1 MTTARPVRRWPVL
14 VWLLALAAGLVLV
27 VRANYVADL
36 SAFLPASPDA
46 RQRALTDQLR
56 SGAAARTLFVGID
69 GGTAAHRAAASKR
82 LAAALR
88 AEPRFEQVHNGE
100 REALAAAGQWVFEHR
115 YLLSPAIEPRRFQ
128 ADGLREAID
137 DTLALLGTPA
147 GALIKPILE
156 RDPTGETQRI
166 AEAAMMS
173 GGPRIIDG
181 AWASRDGER
190 AVLVLQTRAPGSDL
204 DAQQAAI
211 EALHRRFEQT
221 RGDEALTLRVTGAPR
236 FSVDSREQIR
246 NEVGALAIA
255 GTVLMGGLLLLA
267 FASAA
272 ALGAAM
278 LPVATGVV
286 AGVAAVALGFPT
298 VHGVTLGFGTTLIG
312 EAVDYAIYYLV
323 QARGGPP
330 AAPGQ
335 GWHRWVVQGWPTVR
349 LGLLTSVCGFAAL
362 VFSGFPGLAQLGVFS
377 VAGLLAAAL
386 TTRHVLPA
394 LMPDGARGAG
404 ARALL
409 GRWASSAVA
418 LLPRLRHAFTGLA
431 VVALVLIVW
440 QRNGLWQAE
449 LSSLSPVA
457 PQLLSLDATLR
468 ADVGANES
476 GTLVVVLGD
485 DLETTLQ
492 RVEAAAARLDAW
504 AQSGRLAGFQA
515 VTRWLPSQ
523 AAQRA
528 RLAALPGAAAL
539 DGALAQATA
548 DGALPASRL
557 EAFVDDVQKA
567 RERAPL
573 TLPEVQA
580 SAVGPLV
587 GNLLLASEA
596 GGYTA
601 LLPLQAGRAPLDAA
615 QVQAAMQGLTGVQA
629 IDIGDELRRL
639 YRHYLREAQ
648 LQALL
653 GGLGVVALVALWLRS
668 LPRLLAVCQPLAIA
682 VLLTMALFAALDV
695 PLGILHLVGLLL
707 VVAVGSNYALY
718 FDMLRH
724 THEVDIDTLASL
736 LLANLTTVLSFA
748 LIAAS
753 DIPALSAIGRV
764 VAPGALLALLL
775 SAAYA
780 PRRDTSTRESAV

>member
-1 MTTARPVRRWPVL
+1 MTPARPAQRWPLL
-14 VWLLALAAGLVLV
+14 VWLAALAAGAVLI

-56 SGAAARTLFVGID
+56 SGAAARTLFVGIE
-69 GGTAAHRAAASKR
+69 GGTAASRAAASKR
-82 LAAALR
+82 LAATLR
-88 AEPRFEQVHNGE
+88 ADRRFEQVQNGE
-100 REALAAAGQWVFEHR
+100 QEALAAAGQWVFEHR

-147 GALIKPILE
+147 SALIKPILE

-166 AEAAMMS
+166 AESAWMA
-173 GGPRIIDG
+173 GGPRSIDG

-190 AVLVLQTRAPGSDL
+190 AVLVLQTSAPGSDL
-204 DAQQAAI
+204 DGQQAAI
-211 EALHRRFEQT
+211 DALGRSFEAA
-221 RGDEALTLRVTGAPR
+221 RGDAALTLQVTGAPR
-236 FSVDSREQIR
+236 FAVESREQIR
-246 NEVGALAIA
+246 NEVGTLAIA

-272 ALGAAM
+272 ALGAAV

-286 AGVAAVALGFPT
+286 AGIAAVALGFPS
-298 VHGVTLGFGTTLIG
+298 VHGVTLGFGITLIG

-323 QARGGPP
+323 QARGG
-330 AAPGQ
+330 AQAVQEQ
-335 GWHRWVVQGWPTVR
+335 GWRGWLAQGWPTVR
-349 LGLLTSVCGFAAL
+349 LGLLTSVCGFGAL
-362 VFSGFPGLAQLGVFS
+362 TFSGFPGLAQLGVFS
-377 VAGLLAAAL
+377 VAGLVAAAL
-386 TTRHVLPA
+386 TTRHVLPV
-394 LMPDGARGAG
+394 LMPDGARGTG
-404 ARALL
+404 ARTLL
-409 GRWASSAVA
+409 GRWASAAVA

-431 VVALVLIVW
+431 VVALVLVVW
-440 QRNGLWQAE
+440 QRDKLWQAE

-457 PQLLSLDATLR
+457 PSLLALDAKLR

-476 GTLVVVLGD
+476 GTLVVVQGA
-485 DLETTLQ
+485 DLEVTLQ
-492 RVEAAAARLDAW
+492 RVESAAARLDAW
-504 AQSGRLAGFQA
+504 VQDGRLASFQA

-523 AAQRA
+523 ATQRA
-528 RLAALPGAAAL
+528 RLAALPDAAAL
-539 DGALAQATA
+539 DGALARATA
-548 DGALPASRL
+548 DGVLPASRL
-557 EAFVDDVQKA
+557 EAFVDDVQQA
-567 RERAPL
+567 RERKPL
-573 TLPEVQA
+573 TLPEVRA

-601 LLPLQAGRAPLDAA
+601 LLPLQPGRAAPDAT
-615 QVQAAMQGLTGVQA
+615 QVQAALQGLTGVQA

-639 YRHYLREAQ
+639 YRHYLGEAQ

-653 GGLGVVALVALWLRS
+653 GGFGVVVLVALWLRS
-668 LPRLLAVCQPLAIA
+668 LPRLLAVCQPLVVA
-682 VLLTMALFAALDV
+682 VLLTVALFAALDV

-724 THEVDIDTLASL
+724 AQQIDTDTLASL

-748 LIAAS
+748 LIAS
-753 DIPALSAIGRV
+753 SEIPALSAIGRV

-775 SAAYA
+775 AAAYA
-780 PRRDTSTRESAV
+780 PRRNASVREGAV